1 MCSFQPEPSGDDPN
15 WLIFFK
21 GVVEKPPTSFSTWIL
36 QGYVYFCLPC
46 HLHWCFFSLLVPQ
59 GRFIQL
65 NRPGREQCV
74 GFTLRSPLHFARGS
88 FTTIH
93 THCKH
98 NIDYIYLLYY
108 ICHVY
113 LSPVKT
119 KRFTKQNLGRF
130 FQARLGSS
138 TVARSRIEHLCL
150 NSGHWEKWWCEVGP
164 YRTQYKCM
172 VITPPFSGYFT
183 PVTHLQIP
191 LHLQVAGAH
200 LVGLGYIDGYD

>member
-113 LSPVKT
+113 LSPVKPNASPSKT
-119 KRFTKQNLGRF
+119 LDDFSRHVWAV
-130 FQARLGSS
+130 ARWRAAELSTYVS
-138 TVARSRIEHLCL
+138 TVVIGRNGDA
-150 NSGHWEKWWCEVGP
+150 KWAPTVPNINVW
-164 YRTQYKCM
+164 
-172 VITPPFSGYFT
+172 
-183 PVTHLQIP
+183 L
-191 LHLQVAGAH
+191 
-200 LVGLGYIDGYD
+200 